1 MRRSRNSVPPSKNGN
16 VLSLES
22 LVFLLGNMANTRD
35 IRIRIKGVKNTR
47 QITRAMQMVATS
59 KMKKAQEA
67 AKSGRPYALLL
78 ADIIVSIADEFE
90 EVTQSYY
97 VERPIK
103 HRGILVIGTD
113 KGLCGALNSNLF
125 RELNEV
131 DSSAKFVS
139 VGKRATQYLSRTRK
153 DLLADFSLPDKPTFS
168 EIRKIVEFLLN
179 SYDEGRIDTIE
190 VLFTSF
196 INTLRQE
203 PELIRLFPL
212 NDLDSMTNKLHER
225 FGQPDH
231 VAPKDTREILFED
244 RDAVLSEIAS
254 LYLKQEV
261 FQLVLEAQASEH
273 SARMVAMKTATDNA
287 GNLIDDLTLQYNRA
301 RQAAITQEILE
312 ISAASFS
319 E

>member
-1 MRRSRNSVPPSKNGN
+1 
-16 VLSLES
+16 
-22 LVFLLGNMANTRD
+22 MANTRD

-67 AKSGRPYALLL
+67 ARSGRPYALLL

-153 DLLADFSLPDKPTFS
+153 DLLADFSLSDKPTFS

>member
-1 MRRSRNSVPPSKNGN
+1 
-16 VLSLES
+16 
-22 LVFLLGNMANTRD
+22 MANTRD

-78 ADIIVSIADEFE
+78 ADVIVSIADEFE

>member
-1 MRRSRNSVPPSKNGN
+1 
-16 VLSLES
+16 
-22 LVFLLGNMANTRD
+22 MANTRD

-59 KMKKAQEA
+59 KMKKAQES
-67 AKSGRPYALLL
+67 AKAGRPYALLL
-78 ADIIVSIADEFE
+78 ADIIVSIADEFDD
-90 EVTQSYY
+90 VTQSYY
-97 VERPIK
+97 VERPVK

-125 RELNEV
+125 RVLNDV
-131 DSSAKFVS
+131 DGSAKFVS
-139 VGKRATQYLSRTRK
+139 VGKRASQYLSRTRR
-153 DLLADFSLPDKPTFS
+153 DLLADFPLPDKPTFS
-168 EIRKIVEFLLN
+168 DIRKVVEFLLR
-179 SYDEGRIDTIE
+179 SYDDGRIDTIE

-225 FGQPDH
+225 FGELDH
-231 VAPKDTREILFED
+231 VAPKDNREIMIED
-244 RDAVLSEIAS
+244 RNTVLAELAT
-254 LYLKQEV
+254 LYLKQEIY
-261 FQLVLEAQASEH
+261 QLALEAQASEH